1 MQRVVTYDHIMY
13 TVFPNIVSAEIQR
26 SQYIRPKVIVHKG
39 AETIQ
44 GRKLIK
50 GRDYM
55 RIYGICTCASAK
67 ALQKIGHITK
77 IKFQNKAFF
86 ILKILNKRI

>member
-1 MQRVVTYDHIMY
+1 MAWPLVIWL
-13 TVFPNIVSAEIQR
+13 TVFPHIVSAEIQR

-55 RIYGICTCASAK
+55 RKYGICTCASAK
-67 ALQKIGHITK
+67 ALQKIGDFVIFLWPIQGTV
-77 IKFQNKAFF
+77 FP
-86 ILKILNKRI
+86 